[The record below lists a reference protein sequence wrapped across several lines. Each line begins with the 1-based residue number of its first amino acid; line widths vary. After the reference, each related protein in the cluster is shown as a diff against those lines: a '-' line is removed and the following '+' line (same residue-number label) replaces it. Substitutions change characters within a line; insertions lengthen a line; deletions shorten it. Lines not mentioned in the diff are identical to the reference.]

1 MNKKFAIRAVMPILL
16 TMLLAACASKPIE
29 EPKAPMTD
37 NSPPATVPVPAASS
51 SDSSSSSSTTS
62 ADSNAAPKAELSPL
76 KDPNNILSTR
86 SIFFDYNKD
95 DVKSEYR
102 ALVEAHAKYLTSH
115 ANAKLVLQGNADDR
129 GSREY
134 NLALGQRR
142 SVAVRKVL
150 NALGASDTQIE
161 TVSYGKEKQR
171 CSDQTEA
178 CWAQNRRV
186 DIVYEGE

>member
-1 MNKKFAIRAVMPILL
+1 MNKKFAISVIITLF
-16 TMLLAACASKPIE
+16 LAACASKPIE
-29 EPKAPMTD
+29 EPKAPTTD
-37 NSPPATVPVPAASS
+37 NSPPAATAPAPAPASS
-51 SDSSSSSSTTS
+51 SDSSSSSTTS
-62 ADSNAAPKAELSPL
+62 ADTMAAPKAELNPL

-86 SIFFDYNKD
+86 SIFFDYDKD
-95 DVKSEYR
+95 EVKSEYR
-102 ALVEAHAKYLTSH
+102 ALVEAHAKYLVAH
-115 ANAKLVLQGNADDR
+115 PNAKLVLQGNADDR

-161 TVSYGKEKQR
+161 TISYGKEKQR